1 MKTSSL
7 VVLIVFLTFVSC
19 GKTVVKSDFQQSSNS
34 NLVIKAGF
42 TCGWGSGD
50 ESIEISKTSIKYI
63 YSVPAKSQQPL
74 INKTRSVPN
83 SEWSEIL
90 NDVNIDTFFK
100 LNYQTC
106 NVCFDGCDEWIIIIS
121 NNISHEIR
129 FTKGLKI
136 DSISK
141 IQNKLSQLRKEFNN

>member
-1 MKTSSL
+1 MKTSFL
-7 VVLIVFLTFVSC
+7 VILIVFLTLLSC
-19 GKTVVKSDFQQSSNS
+19 RKPVVTNDFQQSSNS
-34 NLVIKAGF
+34 NIVIKAGF

-83 SEWSEIL
+83 SEWTEIL
-90 NDVNIDTFFK
+90 KDVNIDTFFK
-100 LNYQTC
+100 LNYLTC
-106 NVCFDGCDEWIIIIS
+106 NVCFDGCDEWIIITR

-129 FTKGLKI
+129 FTKGFKI
-136 DSISK
+136 ESISK
-141 IQNKLSQLRKEFNN
+141 IQNKLSQLRDEFNK